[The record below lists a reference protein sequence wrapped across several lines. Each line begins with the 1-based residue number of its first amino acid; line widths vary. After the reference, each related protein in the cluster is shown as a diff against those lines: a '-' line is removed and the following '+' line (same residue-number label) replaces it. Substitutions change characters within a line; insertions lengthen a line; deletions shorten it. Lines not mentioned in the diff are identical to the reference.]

1 VRSDDALKRVIDVLG
16 ASTALVVLSPLLAVV
31 AVLVRVR
38 MGPPVLFRQL
48 RPGREGRPFEL
59 TKFRTMTDQRGPD
72 GTLLPDAQRLTALGR
87 FLRRTSIDEL
97 PELVNVV
104 RGDMSLVGPRPLLME
119 YLPRYSAEQARRHEV
134 RPGVTGWTQVNGRN
148 ELTWDEKFALDVWYV
163 EHRST
168 RLDLE
173 ILGRTVSQVL
183 GGQGVSAPGHATMEP
198 FRGSGASSTGSA
210 P

>member
-48 RPGREGRPFEL
+48 RPGPEGRPFEL

-183 GGQGVSAPGHATMEP
+183 SGQGVSAPGHATMEP
-198 FRGSGASSTGSA
+198 FRGSRR
-210 P
+210 

>member
-1 VRSDDALKRVIDVLG
+1 VRSDDALKRVLDVLG
-16 ASTALVVLSPLLAVV
+16 ASAALVVLSPLLAVV
-31 AVLVRVR
+31 AVLVRAR

-72 GTLLPDAQRLTALGR
+72 GALLPDAQRLTALGR

-119 YLPRYSAEQARRHEV
+119 YLPRYSPQQARRHEV

-148 ELTWDEKFALDVWYV
+148 ALTWEEKFALDVWYV
-163 EHRST
+163 DHRST

-198 FRGSGASSTGSA
+198 FRGSPS
-210 P
+210 

>member
-1 VRSDDALKRVIDVLG
+1 VRSDDALKRVIDVLF

-183 GGQGVSAPGHATMEP
+183 SGQGVSAPGHATMEP
-198 FRGSGASSTGSA
+198 FRGSRR
-210 P
+210 